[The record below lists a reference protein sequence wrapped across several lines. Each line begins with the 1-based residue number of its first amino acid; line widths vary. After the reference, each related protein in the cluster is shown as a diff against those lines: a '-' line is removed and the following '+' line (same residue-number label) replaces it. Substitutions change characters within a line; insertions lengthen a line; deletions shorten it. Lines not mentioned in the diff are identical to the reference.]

1 MLYTLNPKLLIKR
14 IAENIWHI
22 YNPNT
27 MRHYK
32 VGKDEIMLLKQL
44 KAPCTINKLSSIFPQ
59 LTKKELENAI
69 NQLVSLNLVCQNGKT
84 KKIKLNKLTKF
95 YLLRIN
101 TSLLTR
107 NLFTITYQWI
117 LTITSIIST
126 LCIVYAYVKGFKISE
141 LIKYNTSLSS
151 MGLLFLFTIITLILH
166 ELSHG
171 ILAINQN
178 AMVPEMGLLVY
189 FMMPTGFAD
198 VTGIKFNGTNMQ
210 KLTVMLG
217 GLLINFC
224 IVGISLFLWIS
235 NLRNSIIAALILSNL
250 GIIIF
255 NLSFFIKLDGYY
267 ILELILHEDYL
278 FDKSLKYVLDK
289 RKKIDYEGIPKDEKI
304 FYRVFGTLSV
314 IFIPLLLANII
325 FSFFRL

>member
-1 MLYTLNPKLLIKR
+1 MVYILNQNLLVRRVTK
-14 IAENIWHI
+14 NIWHI

-27 MRHYK
+27 MKHYK
-32 VGKDEIMLLKQL
+32 VGKNEIILLENL
-44 KAPCTINKLSSIFPQ
+44 KRPCTVDKLSSFIPK
-59 LTKKELENAI
+59 LTKKELEKI
-69 NQLVSLNLVCQNGKT
+69 ISQLVNLNLVCQVGQT

-107 NLFTITYQWI
+107 NLFTISYQWI
-117 LTITSIIST
+117 LLITSFVSMI
-126 LCIVYAYVKGFKISE
+126 CVVYAYAKGFNISE
-141 LIKYNTSLSS
+141 LIRYDTSLSS
-151 MGLLFLFTIITLILH
+151 IGLLFIVTLITLIFH

-198 VTGIKFNGTNMQ
+198 VTGIKFNGTDMQ

-217 GLLINFC
+217 GLLVNFC
-224 IVGISLFLWIS
+224 IMGISLFLWI
-235 NLRNSIIAALILSNL
+235 NGMKNNIIASLILSNL

-278 FDKSLKYVLDK
+278 FDKSLKYILDK
-289 RKKIDYEGIPKDEKI
+289 QKKLDYEGIPKNEKI
-304 FYRVFGTLSV
+304 FYRIFGTLSLV
-314 IFIPLLLANII
+314 FIPLLLGNII